1 MSASDQP
8 LRIVHL
14 VSSERWTG
22 AAEPAATLA
31 VEQLRQGHQ
40 VEFACIGGSS
50 FQRRLTEW
58 GLAFIGGF
66 YFDRRLGPAHLYKD
80 IARLRRYV
88 LARRPDI
95 IHCHLPHDHW
105 VASLALRRPFSP
117 LARQGEPAI
126 VRTMHRDVGPRHDLT
141 HRWLAGKGSD
151 MIIAVSQPQR
161 QALVDIVGLPAYKVK
176 WVRGSVDLERFHP
189 GLSGEEVRAESRI
202 PGEALVAGMVARM
215 QPGRGHHWM
224 LDTIEEVFAHV
235 PMAFYLLTGRGE
247 IKEELDQRIA
257 ADRLGHHLRRIG
269 YRRTDLA
276 ETYAAMDVFVMLAPG
291 SDGTCRAMLEAMA
304 CGRAVIG
311 ARRGSIADS
320 IEPGVSGW
328 LVTPDS
334 RRELTQALIEALGQP
349 ERTRAMGE
357 AARARVEQF
366 HTRRAQYQATLEV
379 YQEALARREPV
390 RV

>member
-1 MSASDQP
+1 MSAPDPP
-8 LRIVHL
+8 LRILHL

-31 VEQLRQGHQ
+31 AEELRHGHQ
-40 VEFACIGGSS
+40 VEVACIGGHG
-50 FQRRLTEW
+50 FQQRLIEW
-58 GLAFIGGF
+58 GLPFIGGF
-66 YFDRRLGPAHLYKD
+66 FFDRRLGPSHLYKD
-80 IARLRRYV
+80 IVRLRRYV
-88 LARRPDI
+88 LARQPDI

-105 VASLALRRPFSP
+105 VASLALRRPLST

-126 VRTMHRDVGPRHDLT
+126 VRTMHRDAAPRHDLT

-151 MIIAVSQPQR
+151 MIIAVSLPQR
-161 QALVDIVGLPAYKVK
+161 QALIDVVGLPAYKIK

-189 GLSGEEVRAESRI
+189 GVSGEPVRTESRI
-202 PGEALVAGMVARM
+202 PREALVAGMVARM
-215 QPGRGHHWM
+215 QPNRGHHWM

-247 IKEELDQRIA
+247 IKEALDQRIA
-257 ADRLGHHLRRIG
+257 AHRLGHHLRRIG
-269 YRRTDLA
+269 YRWHDLV

-311 ARRGSIADS
+311 ARRGAIGDT

-328 LVTPDS
+328 LVAPES

-366 HTRRAQYQATLEV
+366 HTRQAQYQSTLEV
-379 YQEALARREPV
+379 YQEALARRAPA